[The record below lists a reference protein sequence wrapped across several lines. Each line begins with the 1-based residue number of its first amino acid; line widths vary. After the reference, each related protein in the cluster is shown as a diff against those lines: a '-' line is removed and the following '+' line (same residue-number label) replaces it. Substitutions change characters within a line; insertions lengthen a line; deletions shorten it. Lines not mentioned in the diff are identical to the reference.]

1 MLKDVKVYHLAKLP
15 RERRL
20 HERRMERWSIR
31 SQNAQIVFGNITP
44 QPAGK
49 QGNHREPHDHPFDM
63 LLVVMKG
70 TMMQDVEGVDY
81 EVGPESAMVVPAFY
95 MHRGYAYGQETA
107 SLFEVFAPARRDYID
122 LVEYQDEFKDQ
133 GEDWVKEGTFT
144 HNPFTG
150 NDPEKGGLPL
160 YKLAEIPAD
169 VANEGDQQIRR
180 RSIRTK
186 YAQVVWTD
194 VELKN
199 EEARPREP
207 HFKKLLHDRLFILT
221 RGALTLRLKDRNI
234 DLPEGACVII
244 PPLVQH
250 ALELKAATASLIDI
264 YAPPH
269 RDLLYLVAYQREDFD
284 DEGEVWM
291 V

>member
-1 MLKDVKVYHLAKLP
+1 MLKDVKVYNLAKLP

-44 QPAGK
+44 QPAGQ

-81 EVGPESAMVVPAFY
+81 AVGPGAAMVVPEFY
-95 MHRGYAYGQETA
+95 MHRGYAHGQETA

-122 LVEYQDEFKDQ
+122 LVGYQDEFKDQ
-133 GEDWVKEGTFT
+133 GKDWVKEGTFT

-150 NDPEKGGLPL
+150 NDPAKGGLPL
-160 YKLAEIPAD
+160 YQLAEIPAD
-169 VANEGDQQIRR
+169 VANEGGLRIRR

-186 YAQVVWTD
+186 HAQVIWTD
-194 VELKN
+194 VERQS
-199 EEARPREP
+199 EESRPREP
-207 HFKKLLHDRLFILT
+207 RFDTFLHDRLFVLN
-221 RGALTLRLKDRNI
+221 RGELTLRLKGRDI
-234 DLPEGACVII
+234 DLPEGACVLV
-244 PPLVQH
+244 PPHMQH
-250 ALELKAATASLIDI
+250 ALELKTTSASLIDI
-264 YAPPH
+264 YAPAR
-269 RDLLYLVAYQREDFD
+269 RDLLHLVAYQKEDFG
-284 DEGEVWM
+284 DEGEVWKA
-291 V
+291 